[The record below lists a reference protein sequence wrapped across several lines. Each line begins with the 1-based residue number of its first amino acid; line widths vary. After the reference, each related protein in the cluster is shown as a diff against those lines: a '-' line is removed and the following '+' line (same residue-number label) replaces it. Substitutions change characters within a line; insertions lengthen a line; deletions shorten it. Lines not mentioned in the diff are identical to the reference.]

1 MNEGEMIEELKKLEN
16 EVATEFENIRDYLY
30 AKERSIIGL
39 IHNRVYWLQFA
50 QDAIGR
56 ELEKEKAL
64 RR

>member
-1 MNEGEMIEELKKLEN
+1 MNEMEVIDELAKLEN
-16 EVATEFENIRDYLY
+16 EVVTEFENIREYLY
-30 AKERSIIGL
+30 MKERSIIGL
-39 IHNRVYWLQFA
+39 IHNRVYWLQTA

>member
-1 MNEGEMIEELKKLEN
+1 MNEGEMIEELRKLEN
-16 EVATEFENIRDYLY
+16 EVATEFENMRDDLY

-39 IHNRVYWLQFA
+39 IHNRVYWLQTA